1 MATIEQKKSE
11 MVKDLINKMFEIAGH
26 DVTYDDVKDRKDDW
40 YTQWTM
46 TVKQSNE
53 WVEWGE
59 KEIARRFRRSKKLC
73 QVEMAWFSLMY
84 GLKFRISIDCDRCG
98 SVIKTEDQMSQFEK
112 DAYLG
117 RQEMLPKLCTKCRNS
132 DN

>member
-11 MVKDLINKMFEIAGH
+11 MVKDLINKIFEIAGH

-53 WVEWGE
+53 WVDWG
-59 KEIARRFRRSKKLC
+59 S
-73 QVEMAWFSLMY
+73 
-84 GLKFRISIDCDRCG
+84 
-98 SVIKTEDQMSQFEK
+98 
-112 DAYLG
+112 
-117 RQEMLPKLCTKCRNS
+117 
-132 DN
+132 